1 MIHKKIIIS
10 IFFFIFFSNLCSHL
24 KADNS
29 ENYILVSVNNIK
41 IIDGDTIRIGK
52 NKIRLHGIDS
62 PEIKQKCKKP
72 FGESYFCGNIA
83 KNKLTDLISEN
94 NIKCSIH
101 GKDKYKR
108 LIATCYT
115 KQININD
122 FMVREGWALAY
133 RKYSDAYI
141 LSEEYAKIN
150 KKGLWGG
157 SFVSPWRWRSKNR

>member
-41 IIDGDTIRIGK
+41 IIDGDTMRIGK

-62 PEIKQKCKKP
+62 PEIKQKCKKTS
-72 FGESYFCGNIA
+72 GESYFCGNIA

-94 NIKCSIH
+94 NIKCAIH